1 LGKLFLTAVLFKKEI
16 LENPVKSMLSKLVEK
31 YLKKFKN

>member
-16 LENPVKSMLSKLVEK
+16 LKNPVKTRLSRFVEK
-31 YLKKFKN
+31 YLKNFQN